1 MVRCGVWFG
10 AVRCDVMWCCV
21 MWYGAVRCAVVLH
34 VWCDLVWC
42 CMCGVVLHVWCDLVW
57 CCMCGV
63 VLHVLFFVVLRR
75 ILVVL
80 WFVSFNFRETRSV
93 STQ

>member
-1 MVRCGVWFG
+1 MWCGVVWCVVWCG
-10 AVRCDVMWCCV
+10 AVWCDVMWCCV
-21 MWYGAVRCAVVLH
+21 MWYGAVR
-34 VWCDLVWC
+34 
-42 CMCGVVLHVWCDLVW
+42 CGVVLHVWCDLVW

-63 VLHVLFFVVLRR
+63 VLHVLFFVVLRG

-80 WFVSFNFRETRSV
+80 WFVSFNFREKRSV